1 MHKENT
7 PQLHEVIAR
16 KLLANGADRTI
27 QRKVLQVG
35 HILVGPVGPA
45 SPRFR
50 GRVSNTVSVLDIMV
64 ELSSAIFRRAN
75 WANRANIDKAW
86 A

>member
-1 MHKENT
+1 MYQENT
-7 PQLHEVIAR
+7 AQLHEITAR
-16 KLLANGADRTI
+16 KLPSNGAGRSV

-75 WANRANIDKAW
+75 WANIDKTW
-86 A
+86 ALAP